1 MAYRSF
7 LDVGPGTVAY
17 LRAAAIDRHSAA
29 HDIAAPHT
37 GPAFSI
43 ALSREAGIDA
53 DAVAREVGRRLGWQV
68 WDHELLV
75 AIAERLHSRISDLA
89 PVDETH
95 VSWLKES
102 LESFLELHAVSQI
115 AYIHQLVQI
124 LIELGENGECVIV
137 GRGAAQMLPAETTL
151 RVHLI
156 APLKERV
163 AAMSQRLGGGATNRV
178 ARKLEQIDRDRAR
191 FVKDYFHRDPAD
203 LSNFDLVLNMSRLS
217 TDDCAELIVD
227 ALHAE
232 QASRAEHVLERAV
245 NQRSLPL

>member
-1 MAYRSF
+1 MAYRSH
-7 LDVGPGTVAY
+7 LDVGPGAVTY
-17 LRAAAIDRHSAA
+17 LRAAAYARPNELRD
-29 HDIAAPHT
+29 APSRAI
-37 GPAFSI
+37 PAFSI

-75 AIAERLHSRISDLA
+75 AIAERLHSRTSDVA

-95 VSWLKES
+95 ISWLQES
-102 LESFLELHAVSQI
+102 LESFLETHTVSQI

-124 LIELGENGECVIV
+124 LVELGEHGECVIV
-137 GRGAAQMLPAETTL
+137 GRGAAQMLPADTTL

-163 AAMSQRLGGGATNRV
+163 AAMSQRLGGGAANRV
-178 ARKLEQIDRDRAR
+178 ARKLEQIDRDRTR
-191 FVKDYFHRDPAD
+191 FVKDYFHRDPTD

-217 TDDCAELIVD
+217 TEDCGEIIID

-232 QASRAEHVLERAV
+232 QANRVEHLP
-245 NQRSLPL
+245 SLASDARIPPF

>member
-1 MAYRSF
+1 MAYRSV

-17 LRAAAIDRHSAA
+17 LRAAAIDRQSAA
-29 HDIAAPHT
+29 HHFAPRT

-75 AIAERLHSRISDLA
+75 AIAERLHSRAADLA
-89 PVDETH
+89 AIDETH
-95 VSWLKES
+95 ISWLQES
-102 LESFLELHAVSQI
+102 FESFLEPQHVSQM

-124 LIELGENGECVIV
+124 LVELGEHGECVIV
-137 GRGAAQMLPAETTL
+137 GRGAAQLLPAETTL

-156 APLKERV
+156 APLRERV
-163 AAMSQRLGGGATNRV
+163 AAMSLRLGGSAANRV
-178 ARKLEQIDRDRAR
+178 ARKLEQMERARAR
-191 FVKDYFHRDPAD
+191 FVREHFHRDPTD
-203 LSNFDLVLNMSRLS
+203 LSNFDLVLNMSRLA
-217 TDDCAELIVD
+217 TADCAEIIID

-232 QASRAEHVLERAV
+232 QATRAQQANERGV
-245 NQRSLPL
+245 DLRSLPL

>member
-1 MAYRSF
+1 MAYRS
-7 LDVGPGTVAY
+7 LVDVGPGTVAY
-17 LRAAAIDRHSAA
+17 LRAAAIDRHNAEHGYTA
-29 HDIAAPHT
+29 RT

-68 WDHELLV
+68 WDQELLV
-75 AIAERLHSRISDLA
+75 AIAERLHSRAADLA
-89 PVDETH
+89 SIDETH
-95 VSWLKES
+95 ISWLQES
-102 LESFLELHAVSQI
+102 FESFLEPHHVSQM

-124 LIELGENGECVIV
+124 LVELGEHGECVIV
-137 GRGAAQMLPAETTL
+137 GRGAAQMLPPETTL

-163 AAMSQRLGGGATNRV
+163 AAMSHRLGGGAANRV
-178 ARKLEQIDRDRAR
+178 AKKLEQIERDRTR
-191 FVKDYFHRDPAD
+191 FVREHFHRDPTD

-217 TDDCAELIVD
+217 TEDCAEIIID

-232 QASRAEHVLERAV
+232 QASRAQQAMERAV
-245 NQRSLPL
+245 SLRSMPL